1 MNRGFSPEAF
11 GFGVFL
17 ATVGAVFLLSN
28 LGVVEAVPLLKKIWP
43 MFLVVWGVA
52 EIAASRAA
60 DSENRGGGG
69 DQ

>member
-1 MNRGFSPEAF
+1 MRGRFSPEAF

-28 LGVVEAVPLLKKIWP
+28 IGLIEAIPVLRKIWP

-52 EIAASRAA
+52 EILASKAPT
-60 DSENRGGGG
+60 DSGSGGIE
-69 DQ
+69 

>member
-17 ATVGAVFLLSN
+17 ATVGVVFFLSN
-28 LGVVEAVPLLKKIWP
+28 LGLVEAIPLLKKIWP

-52 EIAASRAA
+52 EIAASRASR
-60 DSENRGGGG
+60 SESGGER
-69 DQ
+69 

>member
-28 LGVVEAVPLLKKIWP
+28 LGLVETIPLLKKIWP
-43 MFLVVWGVA
+43 GFLVIWGVA
-52 EIAASRAA
+52 EIAASRV
-60 DSENRGGGG
+60 SRGGSGG
-69 DQ
+69 DR

>member
-17 ATVGAVFLLSN
+17 ATVGGVFLLSN
-28 LGVVEAVPLLKKIWP
+28 LGMVEAIPLLKKIWP

-52 EIAASRAA
+52 EILASRR
-60 DSENRGGGG
+60 SPGGSGG
-69 DQ
+69 AQ

>member
-1 MNRGFSPEAF
+1 MSRGFSPEAF

-28 LGVVEAVPLLKKIWP
+28 MGMVEAIPLLKKIWP

-52 EIAASRAA
+52 EIAASRAS
-60 DSENRGGGG
+60 DGGRSG
-69 DQ
+69 DR

>member
-17 ATVGAVFLLSN
+17 ATVGAIFLLSN
-28 LGVVEAVPLLKKIWP
+28 MGLIEAIPLLKKIWP
-43 MFLVVWGVA
+43 GFLVVWGVA

-60 DSENRGGGG
+60 QGGGG
-69 DQ
+69 DR

>member
-17 ATVGAVFLLSN
+17 ATI
-28 LGVVEAVPLLKKIWP
+28 GVVEAIPLLKKIWP

-52 EIAASRAA
+52 EIAASRA
-60 DSENRGGGG
+60 SQGNGG
-69 DQ
+69 DR

>member
-28 LGVVEAVPLLKKIWP
+28 LGMVEAIPLLKKIWP

-52 EIAASRAA
+52 EIAASRT
-60 DSENRGGGG
+60 STGGG
-69 DQ
+69 DGR

>member
-17 ATVGAVFLLSN
+17 ATVGGVFLLAN
-28 LGVVEAVPLLKKIWP
+28 LGLVEAIPLLKKIWP

-52 EIAASRAA
+52 EILASRP
-60 DSENRGGGG
+60 SEGGSGGG
-69 DQ
+69 Q

>member
-28 LGVVEAVPLLKKIWP
+28 LGVVEAIPLLKKIWP

-52 EIAASRAA
+52 EIVASRPSQ
-60 DSENRGGGG
+60 DGSGGA
-69 DQ
+69 Q

>member
-28 LGVVEAVPLLKKIWP
+28 LGLVEALPLLKKIWP
-43 MFLVVWGVA
+43 GFLVVWGVA
-52 EIAASRAA
+52 EIVASRAPE
-60 DSENRGGGG
+60 DGTGGG
-69 DQ
+69 Q

>member
-1 MNRGFSPEAF
+1 MSRGFSPEAF

-28 LGVVEAVPLLKKIWP
+28 MGMVEAIPLLKKIWP

-52 EIAASRAA
+52 EIAASRA
-60 DSENRGGGG
+60 SRGGSGG
-69 DQ
+69 DR